1 MPAPK
6 AALAPAWK
14 FVPVTVT
21 VRLAPWTPVLGDT
34 LEIVGMSTLALAL
47 AEVPSAK
54 LAISVKLAPLPNTVG
69 FRSDAN
75 TTNAPPSATP
85 KLTVP
90 VPELSSAP
98 SRLPRSEERR
108 VGKEGRAR
116 RTPPQQHSSSRVT
129 VRAPLPAWTV
139 TRKLPSNALSAL
151 KAVLPRP
158 TLSR

>member
-34 LEIVGMSTLALAL
+34 LEIVGTCTLTLALAAVASGRAHVCTQL
-47 AEVPSAK
+47 TPRPHMPAFAW
-54 LAISVKLAPLPNTVG
+54 
-69 FRSDAN
+69 DAN
-75 TTNAPPSATP
+75 TKNAPPSATP

-98 SRLPRSEERR
+98 S
-108 VGKEGRAR
+108 
-116 RTPPQQHSSSRVT
+116 
-129 VRAPLPAWTV
+129 
-139 TRKLPSNALSAL
+139 
-151 KAVLPRP
+151 
-158 TLSR
+158 